1 VLVFLQVAILWMI
14 RQAWLSMPLIAAVAA
29 MLIGMAPANLA
40 RGLVPSPDLVLI
52 SVFFWAIYGPS
63 FLPPWAVF
71 LLGLIQDFAMGGPI
85 GFWAVVY
92 LAAYG
97 FTLSQRVFFTGRSG
111 PGVWIGFAMVAGVT
125 AVVAW
130 VAGSTANAQW
140 MMPLPIVSQAAM
152 TVLFYPLIARLLTLL
167 RGTLTTARE
176 TP

>member
-1 VLVFLQVAILWMI
+1 MAVFLQVALLWLI
-14 RQAWLSMPLIAAVAA
+14 RQAWLSMPLIAAVGG
-29 MLIGMAPANLA
+29 MLISMAPANLA
-40 RGLVPSPDLVLI
+40 RGLVPAPDLVLI
-52 SVFFWAIYGPS
+52 CVFFWAIYGPQ

-71 LLGLIQDFAMGGPI
+71 ILGFVQDLATGGPI
-85 GFWAVVY
+85 GLWSAVY

-130 VAGSTANAQW
+130 VLGSTSFARW
-140 MMPLPIVSQAAM
+140 MSPWPIITQTAV
-152 TVLFYPLIARLLTLL
+152 TILFYPLIARLLTYL

-176 TP
+176 AP

>member
-1 VLVFLQVAILWMI
+1 MAVFLQVAILWMI
-14 RQAWLSMPLIAAVAA
+14 RQAWLSMPLIAAVAG
-29 MLIGMAPANLA
+29 MLISMAPANLA
-40 RGLVPSPDLVLI
+40 RGLVPAPDLVLI
-52 SVFFWAIYGPS
+52 CVFFWAIYGPQ

-71 LLGLIQDFAMGGPI
+71 ILGLVQDLATGGPI
-85 GFWAVVY
+85 GFWAAVY

-130 VAGSTANAQW
+130 LLGSTSFARW
-140 MMPLPIVSQAAM
+140 MSPWPIVLQTAI
-152 TVLFYPLIARLLTLL
+152 TILFYPLIARLLSFL

-176 TP
+176 AP

>member
-1 VLVFLQVAILWMI
+1 MSVFIQVAVLWMI

-29 MLIGMAPANLA
+29 MLIAMAPANLA
-40 RGLVPSPDLVLI
+40 RGLVPPPDLVLI

-71 LLGLIQDFAMGGPI
+71 LLGLIQDFTTGGPI
-85 GFWAVVY
+85 GFWALIY

-111 PGVWIGFAMVAGVT
+111 PGVWIGFAMIAVVT

-130 VAGSTANAQW
+130 ILGSISYARW
-140 MMPLPIVSQAAM
+140 MMPGPIVLQAAV
-152 TVLFYPLIARLLTLL
+152 TILFYPLVARILSLL

-176 TP
+176 AP